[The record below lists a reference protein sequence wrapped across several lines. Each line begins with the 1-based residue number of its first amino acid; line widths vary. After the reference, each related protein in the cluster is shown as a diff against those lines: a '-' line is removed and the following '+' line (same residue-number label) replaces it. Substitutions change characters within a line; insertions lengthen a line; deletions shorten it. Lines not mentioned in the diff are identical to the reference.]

1 MGYSEYS
8 HGVPPSGGVPFSC
21 VVSSVARRMPHA
33 VSCMLPQC
41 CAWHRSYGARCTC
54 RDDFCAATS
63 SSSVRCRTLPSS
75 TPICRDDTQRATDN
89 MARAH
94 TTRAACAAAAT
105 PTRHWVRP
113 SSVSHKVSHSH
124 ARGTQ
129 ARAWPQHIR
138 VADRSTARRRC
149 ATPRR
154 GRTSSTVPA
163 YLLTRRLCASS
174 RATASLIVAHA
185 RSSSAFRT
193 PTCKSIARQSH
204 IRCTVSG
211 VC

>member
-33 VSCMLPQC
+33 VSCTLPPC
-41 CAWHRSYGARCTC
+41 CMAPVVRMGVRCTC

-105 PTRHWVRP
+105 LTCHWVRP
-113 SSVSHKVSHSH
+113 SSVSHKGVSHSH

-129 ARAWPQHIR
+129 ARAWPQWPQHIR

-154 GRTSSTVPA
+154 GRTSSTVPT
-163 YLLTRRLCASS
+163 YLPAACAPRRARRL
-174 RATASLIVAHA
+174 R
-185 RSSSAFRT
+185 
-193 PTCKSIARQSH
+193 
-204 IRCTVSG
+204 
-211 VC
+211 